1 MRGLDGRIA
10 LITGGAA
17 GIGAAT
23 AHRLSEEG
31 VTVVVADRDAAG
43 AERVVEGLPGPGLA
57 VEFDAADAGSTTAAV
72 EQTVHKFGR
81 IDLLHNNVGVTTGAW
96 GTDTT
101 VTETPIEVWDQTW
114 AINIRSHVVATQA
127 ALPHM
132 VAAGGGA
139 IVNMASVAGD
149 RGRPA
154 LSAYGT
160 TKAAVMHFTRFV
172 AAQYGRSNVRANCI
186 APGVILTQQLLD
198 NAPDLEEQTL
208 AQLPFPRVGRPED
221 VAALVAYL
229 ASDDAGFI
237 NGQVIRCDGGATAG
251 TDPRP
256 R

>member
-1 MRGLDGRIA
+1 MRGLEGKVA

-31 VTVVVADRDAAG
+31 VTVVVADRDREG
-43 AERVVEGLPGPGLA
+43 AERVAAGLPGDGLA
-57 VEFDAADAGSTTAAV
+57 LEFDAADAASTRA
-72 EQTVHKFGR
+72 TVDATVAKYGR

-96 GTDTT
+96 STDTT

-132 VAAGGGA
+132 TAAGGGA

-160 TKAAVMHFTRFV
+160 TKAAVMQFTRFV

-208 AQLPFPRVGRPED
+208 DQLPFPRVGQPED
-221 VAALVAYL
+221 VAALVAFL
-229 ASDDAGFI
+229 ASDDAAFI
-237 NGQVIRCDGGATAG
+237 NGQVVRCDGGATAG
-251 TDPRP
+251 SDPRP